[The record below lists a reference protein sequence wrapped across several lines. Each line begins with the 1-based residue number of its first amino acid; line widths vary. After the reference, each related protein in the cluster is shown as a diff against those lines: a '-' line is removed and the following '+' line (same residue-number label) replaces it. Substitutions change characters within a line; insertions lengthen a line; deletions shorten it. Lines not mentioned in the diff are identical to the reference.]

1 MNVLKER
8 HKSERVF
15 LVVSVTD
22 RWVIA
27 SLRLDVFSHF
37 ATPLVRNSYRSFV
50 RTQGR
55 VFRLP
60 PSLSDLKEDSDPPS
74 IARSS
79 IASGHILAYKRS
91 PDQTAFEGGG
101 GEGAVV
107 VSRCHPIIQSL
118 SGCLLPARRL
128 KKKAPRDNLA
138 LSGASQ
144 TPHQRQSAAVRP

>member
-1 MNVLKER
+1 MG
-8 HKSERVF
+8 HS
-15 LVVSVTD
+15 VVTS
-22 RWVIA
+22 RCF
-27 SLRLDVFSHF
+27 FSHF
-37 ATPLVRNSYRSFV
+37 ATSLVRNSYRSFV

-79 IASGHILAYKRS
+79 IASGHILSYKRS

-101 GEGAVV
+101 EGG
-107 VSRCHPIIQSL
+107 SRCITLPSHHSVL
-118 SGCLLPARRL
+118 VWLLPARRL

-144 TPHQRQSAAVRP
+144 TPHQRQQSAAVRP